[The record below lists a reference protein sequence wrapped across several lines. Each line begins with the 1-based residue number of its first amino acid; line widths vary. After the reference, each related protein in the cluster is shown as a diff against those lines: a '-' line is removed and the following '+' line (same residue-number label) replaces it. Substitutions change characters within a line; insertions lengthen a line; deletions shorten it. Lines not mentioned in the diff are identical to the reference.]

1 MKNIE
6 NEDIPV
12 LAPEAEEKDETKMNK
27 TQLIQK
33 IAENGNMTKKDAE
46 VALNAVVAAIADAV
60 AAGEKVQVSGFG
72 SFDVKARDART
83 GRNPKTGEAV
93 EIAASKRVVF
103 SAAQALKDKLN

>member
-1 MKNIE
+1 
-6 NEDIPV
+6 
-12 LAPEAEEKDETKMNK
+12 MNK

-46 VALNAVVAAIADAV
+46 VALKAVIDAISDAV
-60 AAGEKVQVSGFG
+60 ASGDKVQVSGFG
-72 SFDVKARDART
+72 SFDVKTRDARM

-103 SAAQALKDKLN
+103 TAAQALKDKLN

>member
-1 MKNIE
+1 
-6 NEDIPV
+6 
-12 LAPEAEEKDETKMNK
+12 MNK

-33 IAENGNMTKKDAE
+33 IAENDNMTKKDAE
-46 VALNAVVAAIADAV
+46 AALNAVVAAITDAV

-93 EIAASKRVVF
+93 EIAASKRIIF
-103 SAAQALKDKLN
+103 TAAQALKDKIN

>member
-1 MKNIE
+1 
-6 NEDIPV
+6 
-12 LAPEAEEKDETKMNK
+12 MNK

>member
-1 MKNIE
+1 
-6 NEDIPV
+6 
-12 LAPEAEEKDETKMNK
+12 MNK

-46 VALNAVVAAIADAV
+46 TALNAVVAAISDAV

-83 GRNPKTGEAV
+83 GRNPKTGEAITV
-93 EIAASKRVVF
+93 AASKHATFTAGKV
-103 SAAQALKDKLN
+103 LKESLE

>member
-1 MKNIE
+1 
-6 NEDIPV
+6 
-12 LAPEAEEKDETKMNK
+12 MNK

-46 VALNAVVAAIADAV
+46 LALKAVIDAISDAVV
-60 AAGEKVQVSGFG
+60 AGEKVQVSGFG
-72 SFDVKARDART
+72 SFDVKAREART

>member
-1 MKNIE
+1 
-6 NEDIPV
+6 
-12 LAPEAEEKDETKMNK
+12 MNK

-46 VALNAVVAAIADAV
+46 VALNAVVAAVADAV
-60 AAGEKVQVSGFG
+60 AAGEKVQISGFG

-103 SAAQALKDKLN
+103 TAAQSLKDKIN

>member
-1 MKNIE
+1 
-6 NEDIPV
+6 
-12 LAPEAEEKDETKMNK
+12 MNK

-46 VALNAVVAAIADAV
+46 VALKAVIDAISDAV
-60 AAGEKVQVSGFG
+60 ASGDKVQVSGFG
-72 SFDVKARDART
+72 SFDVKTRDARI

-103 SAAQALKDKLN
+103 SAAQVLKDKLN

>member
-1 MKNIE
+1 
-6 NEDIPV
+6 
-12 LAPEAEEKDETKMNK
+12 MNK
-27 TQLIQK
+27 AQLIQK
-33 IAENGNMTKKDAE
+33 IAENGNMTKKEAE

-103 SAAQALKDKLN
+103 TAAQALKDKIN

>member
-1 MKNIE
+1 
-6 NEDIPV
+6 
-12 LAPEAEEKDETKMNK
+12 MNK
-27 TQLIQK
+27 TELVNA
-33 IAENGNMTKKDAE
+33 IAKNEGIEKKCAE
-46 VALNAVVAAIADAV
+46 KAVNAVVAAISDAL

-103 SAAQALKDKLN
+103 SAAQALKDKIN

>member
-1 MKNIE
+1 
-6 NEDIPV
+6 
-12 LAPEAEEKDETKMNK
+12 MNK

-46 VALNAVVAAIADAV
+46 VALKAVIDAISDTV

-72 SFDVKARDART
+72 SFDVKARDARM

-103 SAAQALKDKLN
+103 SAAQVLKDKLN

>member
-1 MKNIE
+1 
-6 NEDIPV
+6 
-12 LAPEAEEKDETKMNK
+12 MNK
-27 TQLIQK
+27 AQLIQK

-46 VALNAVVAAIADAV
+46 VALNAVVAAISDAV

-103 SAAQALKDKLN
+103 SAAQALKDKIN

>member
-1 MKNIE
+1 
-6 NEDIPV
+6 
-12 LAPEAEEKDETKMNK
+12 MNK

-72 SFDVKARDART
+72 SFDVKTRDARM

-103 SAAQALKDKLN
+103 TAAQVLKDKIN

>member
-1 MKNIE
+1 
-6 NEDIPV
+6 
-12 LAPEAEEKDETKMNK
+12 MNK

-46 VALNAVVAAIADAV
+46 AALNAVVAAITDAV

-93 EIAASKRVVF
+93 EIAASKRIIF
-103 SAAQALKDKLN
+103 TAAQALKDKIN

>member
-1 MKNIE
+1 
-6 NEDIPV
+6 
-12 LAPEAEEKDETKMNK
+12 MNK

-46 VALNAVVAAIADAV
+46 IALKAVIDAISEAV
-60 AAGEKVQVSGFG
+60 AAGDKVQISGFG
-72 SFDVKARDART
+72 SFDVKARDARM

-103 SAAQALKDKLN
+103 SAAQVLKDKIN

>member
-1 MKNIE
+1 
-6 NEDIPV
+6 
-12 LAPEAEEKDETKMNK
+12 MNK

-72 SFDVKARDART
+72 SFDIKAREART

>member
-1 MKNIE
+1 
-6 NEDIPV
+6 
-12 LAPEAEEKDETKMNK
+12 MNK

-33 IAENGNMTKKDAE
+33 IAENGSMTKKDAE
-46 VALNAVVAAIADAV
+46 AALNAVVAAISDAV

-93 EIAASKRVVF
+93 EIAASKRIVF
-103 SAAQALKDKLN
+103 TAAQALKDKIN

>member
-1 MKNIE
+1 
-6 NEDIPV
+6 
-12 LAPEAEEKDETKMNK
+12 MNK
-27 TQLIQK
+27 AQLIQK

-46 VALNAVVAAIADAV
+46 AALNAVVAAITDAV
-60 AAGEKVQVSGFG
+60 AAGDKVQVSGFG

-103 SAAQALKDKLN
+103 TAAQALKDKIN

>member
-1 MKNIE
+1 
-6 NEDIPV
+6 
-12 LAPEAEEKDETKMNK
+12 MNK

-46 VALNAVVAAIADAV
+46 AALNAVVAAISDAV

-93 EIAASKRVVF
+93 EIAASKRIVF
-103 SAAQALKDKLN
+103 TAAQALKDKIN

>member
-1 MKNIE
+1 M
-6 NEDIPV
+6 NE
-12 LAPEAEEKDETKMNK
+12 A
-27 TQLIQK
+27 QLIQK
-33 IAENGNMTKKDAE
+33 IAENGNMTKKEAE

-103 SAAQALKDKLN
+103 TAAQALKDKIN

>member
-1 MKNIE
+1 
-6 NEDIPV
+6 
-12 LAPEAEEKDETKMNK
+12 MNK

-93 EIAASKRVVF
+93 EIPASKYVAF
-103 SAAQALKDKLN
+103 SAGSALKDKVNG